1 MISEKENQLNT
12 IDLKVLSEQGR
23 LLVNDLSNV
32 EKQLAQ
38 FEFEKKKAED
48 EIEKIQS
55 EIKEHAAESNLLDNK
70 KIKLESLLNTE
81 IALRDSEERKR
92 QTLEDEYRD
101 FEKDYNQ
108 ILNRRNELNVN
119 IERLVGE
126 KRNTENAIKRA
137 DESILSITNSI
148 AKRKDDIEFAS
159 TETAKIETSL
169 ETLLNKLTELDSVK
183 TTLNNQLGEIESRYQ
198 TLRGE
203 VNNKESSL
211 RVLRK
216 EREAVSETIHNM
228 DMTIR
233 ELDIKSVNL
242 IDHIKENY
250 SLTLEK
256 KILMIC

>member
-1 MISEKENQLNT
+1 
-12 IDLKVLSEQGR
+12 
-23 LLVNDLSNV
+23 
-32 EKQLAQ
+32 
-38 FEFEKKKAED
+38 
-48 EIEKIQS
+48 
-55 EIKEHAAESNLLDNK
+55 
-70 KIKLESLLNTE
+70 LLNTE

-108 ILNRRNELNVN
+108 ILNRRNELNIN

-159 TETAKIETSL
+159 AETAKIETSL

-256 KILMIC
+256 KDFDDLLTFDFKQRSEEVSELKTKIKILVRLISLLILNMRKKEKDLNSFISREMI